1 MGKHDVEMTEA
12 EQRAVLDTARALA
25 REFDAVGQRA
35 DEDNVFPPEL
45 VPLFKDSGLCG
56 LAVPKRYGGLG
67 ADIRTAAQVSR
78 ELAKGDPACAL
89 AFNMHTTMVG
99 VLRGMLNEEK
109 KEQWLT
115 RIAGERQLVCGPF
128 SEERAGITGLAESTA
143 APVEGGFVIN
153 GRKTWATLS
162 EVADIIAFSATVTD
176 DEQGL
181 LPADF
186 QDHAAQECVF
196 VLPMS
201 TPGIRVEK
209 TWDSLGMRGTGTQT
223 VVFEDVLAPTGS
235 LGGTF
240 RTGLFREFEW
250 VVMTF
255 SGVYMGLIDKAY
267 DEIVQI
273 LRKKSLGATLA
284 GPDVALRDLGF
295 VQSDLGKLLVDRE
308 TCSRLLEMSCRQ
320 LLEGADDA
328 WDPASR
334 TAMLEIAKLVIT
346 EKATEIVSD
355 GMRLVGGSSFRR
367 GHLLERLF
375 RDARSGPFHPLTTD
389 QIYDALGRFELGLP
403 VL

>member
-1 MGKHDVEMTEA
+1 MGKHDIEMTTA
-12 EQRAVLDTARALA
+12 EQQRAVSLA
-25 REFDAVGQRA
+25 RELSKEFDVVGERA
-35 DEDNVFPPEL
+35 DGDNVFPPEL
-45 VPLFKDSGLCG
+45 VPLFKESGLCG
-56 LAVPKRYGGLG
+56 LVVPKRYGGLG
-67 ADIRTAAQVSR
+67 ADIWTTVRVSR

-89 AFNMHTTMVG
+89 AFNMHTSMVG

-109 KEQWLT
+109 KEEWLT
-115 RIAGERQLVCGPF
+115 RIAQDDQLVCGPF
-128 SEERAGITGLAESTA
+128 SEERAGITGLAETTA
-143 APVEGGFVIN
+143 APVGGGFVIN

-176 DEQGL
+176 DDQGL

-196 VLPMS
+196 LLPMD
-201 TPGIRVEK
+201 TPGIRVER

-223 VVFEDVLAPTGS
+223 VVLEDVLAPTGS

-240 RTGLFREFEW
+240 RNGLFREFEW

-273 LRKKSLGATLA
+273 LRKKSLGATLS
-284 GPDVALRDLGF
+284 GPEVALRDQGF
-295 VQSDLGKLLVDRE
+295 VPPDLGKLTVARE

-320 LLEGADDA
+320 LIEGADTA
-328 WDPASR
+328 WDPAQR
-334 TAMLEIAKLVIT
+334 VAMLEITKLVIT
-346 EKATEIVSD
+346 EQATQLVSD

-389 QIYDALGRFELGLP
+389 QIHDALGRYELGLP
-403 VL
+403 LA